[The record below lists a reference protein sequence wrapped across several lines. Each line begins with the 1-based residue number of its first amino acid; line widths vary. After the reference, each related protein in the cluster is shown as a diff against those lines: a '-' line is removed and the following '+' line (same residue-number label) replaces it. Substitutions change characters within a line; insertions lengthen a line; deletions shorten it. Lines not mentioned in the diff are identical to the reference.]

1 MKRMK
6 KKQGAFALVI
16 LLAVV
21 IYFGWYTFGILSR
34 TESQG
39 KDSLK
44 LGLDLAGGVSIT
56 YEVVGKTPTKT
67 QLDDTVNKLKNRIE
81 NDLGKNATT
90 EANVYKVG
98 SRRVAV
104 EIPGVKDAN
113 ALLKQLGTPGNL
125 YFINQTDSKGNNN
138 YILNKKGEY
147 VLAQGK
153 TIETLEKDG
162 SIILSGSK
170 VKTAKGGYTSDQSTG
185 NNSPVVQLTLNKKG
199 AKAFADATK
208 KAVGKTIGIYYDG
221 KFVSVPK
228 VNEPITGGNCQI
240 TGMKNIEEAKQL
252 ASYIRIGGLD
262 IKIKELQSEVVGAQL
277 GTNAMATSFLAA
289 GVGLLIVIAFM
300 IIMYY
305 ILGFAAS
312 IALILYTEIIVCILY
327 WFGITL
333 TLPGIAGIILSIG
346 MAVDANVII
355 FSRIKEEI
363 GFGKSVMSAITT
375 GFSKAMSAI
384 IDGNVTTLIAAAV
397 LGFIGR
403 GTVKGFAIT
412 LAIGVVLSLFSA
424 VTMTKLIVK
433 SLYAVGI
440 QNEKLYGKTVHD
452 KNMKFINK
460 TVIFLVLSLAIIF
473 TGIGAMF
480 YNQVK
485 SGKPLSYSLEFA
497 GGTATTVKMKK
508 NYNVDQIND
517 EVVPVVRKAINSNDI
532 QTQAVD
538 QDSSIVIK
546 TNTLSLKTRDKL
558 NKALIEKFGVTQD
571 DISSKNI
578 SAMIGSEMR
587 QNSLIAVLVSVFFM
601 LIYIWLRFKDI
612 RFGSSAIIAL
622 AHDVLVTLTLYA
634 VFRLSVGSTF
644 IACILTVIG
653 YSINDTIV
661 IFDRIRE
668 NLKDISKKKQS
679 DYETLK
685 ELSDRSM
692 TECLQRSI
700 STSLTTAIMV
710 LMLLVFGVASIREFA
725 FPLLV
730 GVVCGTYSS
739 VCIATELWLM
749 MHKRYIKKIAKNA

>member
-1 MKRMK
+1 MKQMK
-6 KKQGAFALVI
+6 KKRGIINIII
-16 LLAVV
+16 LLIV
-21 IYFGWYTFGILSR
+21 ISYFGWYTFGILKRS
-34 TESQG
+34 ENQG

-98 SRRVAV
+98 KRRISV
-104 EIPGVKDAN
+104 EIPGVKDAD

-125 YFINQTDSKGNNN
+125 YFINQTNKNGEDN
-138 YILNKKGEY
+138 YVLNKNGEY
-147 VLAQGK
+147 VLSPGK
-153 TIETLEKDG
+153 TIESLEKDG

-185 NNSPVVQLTLNKKG
+185 NNSPIVQLTLNKDG
-199 AKAFADATK
+199 TKAFADATTN
-208 KAVGKTIGIYYDG
+208 AVGKTIGIYYDG
-221 KFVSVPK
+221 KFVSVPR
-228 VNEPITGGNCQI
+228 VNEPIKGGSCQI
-240 TGMKNIEEAKQL
+240 TGMKDIEEAKKL

-277 GTNAMATSFLAA
+277 GTNAMSTSFMAA
-289 GVGLLIVIAFM
+289 GIGLLIVILFM
-300 IIMYY
+300 IVMYY

-312 IALILYTEIIVCILY
+312 LALILYTEMIVCILY

-363 GFGKSVMSAITT
+363 GNKKSVISSIEA

-397 LGFIGR
+397 LGFIGK

-412 LAIGVVLSLFSA
+412 LAIGVILSLFSA
-424 VTMTKLIVK
+424 VTITKLIVR
-433 SLYAVGI
+433 SLYAIGFK
-440 QNEKLYGKTVHD
+440 NEKLYGKTIHD
-452 KNMKFINK
+452 KNMRFISK
-460 TVIFLVLSLAIIF
+460 TAIFSIISLVVIFSGIIAM
-473 TGIGAMF
+473 GI
-480 YNQVK
+480 NQAK
-485 SGKPLSYSLEFA
+485 GNKPLAYSLEFA
-497 GGTATTVKMKK
+497 GGTATTVKMDK
-508 NYNVDQIND
+508 NYTVDEIND
-517 EVVPVVRKAINSNDI
+517 KIVPVISKVIKSNDI
-532 QTQAVD
+532 QTQAVKKD
-538 QDSSIVIK
+538 NSIIVK
-546 TNTLSLKTRDKL
+546 TNTLSLDKREKL
-558 NKALIEKFGVTQD
+558 NKAFIDKFNVKKG

-578 SAMIGSEMR
+578 SATIGSEMR
-587 QNSLIAVLVSVFFM
+587 QNSMIAVLISVFFM
-601 LIYIWLRFKDI
+601 LIYIWFRFKDI

-622 AHDVLVTLTLYA
+622 FHDVLVTLTLYA
-634 VFRLSVGSTF
+634 VFRLSVGSAF

-668 NLKDISKKKQS
+668 NIKNTPKNKLSY
-679 DYETLK
+679 YETLK
-685 ELSDRSM
+685 ELSDRSI

-700 STSLTTAIMV
+700 STSITTAIMV
-710 LMLLVFGVASIREFA
+710 LMLLIFGVASIREFA
-725 FPLLV
+725 LPLLV
-730 GVVCGTYSS
+730 GVICGTYSS
-739 VCIATELWLM
+739 VCIATELWLI
-749 MHKRYIKKIAKNA
+749 MHKKNLKKTN